1 MPGSKLGRTVTGLLK
16 IVEWFFYFY
25 WLNNQSKLEIWF
37 LFKQTPRPLR
47 IFYRYPRFLKISI
60 LHGISTLLTLAM
72 LPPYPETPPIA
83 VPIVWAASL
92 GTAIT
97 IYTLVPALKV

>member
-1 MPGSKLGRTVTGLLK
+1 MPGSKLGRAVSDLLK
-16 IVEWFFYFY
+16 IAEWLFYYYFFCRQTRLDV
-25 WLNNQSKLEIWF
+25 WLRY
-37 LFKQTPRPLR
+37 KQTPRPLR
-47 IFYRYPRFLKISI
+47 VFYRYPRFLKISI

-83 VPIVWAASL
+83 IPIVWAASL
-92 GTAIT
+92 GTALT